1 MRTVSCLAAA
11 ATDIT
16 ASSITAI
23 HFEIRSGTVFI
34 RCTTYVNDTSSGM
47 ILAIPVIS

>member
-1 MRTVSCLAAA
+1 
-11 ATDIT
+11 
-16 ASSITAI
+16 
-23 HFEIRSGTVFI
+23 VFI